1 MRLSIVDLVVQSAD
15 GRMLVH
21 VPSLTVR
28 PGEAIGLQGPSGAG
42 KSTLL
47 FALAGL
53 AERVSGKVM
62 WCDRDIVRMAAD
74 ARAAFRRENV
84 GLVFQDFLLFEEL
97 GALDNAA
104 LSAAFA
110 PRSVRARV
118 KRHALRKLSE
128 FGVPIERARRVASL
142 SGGERQRVAMAR
154 AFANDPPILLMD
166 EPTASLDRKTADP
179 LIADLVKAA
188 RHDRKILI
196 AASHDPA
203 LLTQMD
209 RIIELRDG
217 RIVDA

>member
-1 MRLSIVDLVVQSAD
+1 MQLSIVDLVVRSAG
-15 GRMLVH
+15 GRILLH
-21 VPSLTVR
+21 VPNLTVR

-53 AERVSGKVM
+53 AERVSGRVI
-62 WCDRDIVRMAAD
+62 WRDRDIVGLPAD

-97 GALDNAA
+97 NALDNAA

-110 PRSVRARV
+110 PRSARAMV
-118 KRHALRKLSE
+118 KRHAFRKLNE
-128 FGVPIERARRVASL
+128 FSVPLEKTRGVDSF

-154 AFANDPPILLMD
+154 AFANDPPVLLMD
-166 EPTASLDRKTADP
+166 EPTASLDRKTADL

-188 RHDRKILI
+188 GHDRKTLI

-203 LLTQMD
+203 LLARMD
-209 RIIELRDG
+209 RVMELREG